1 MNYMQL
7 NFNQTV
13 NHNFQTWFSSMW

>member
-1 MNYMQL
+1 MQM

-13 NHNFQTWFSSMW
+13 QHNFQTWFSSIW